1 MGPPARTAARVVER
15 VVVAEEFDEVVGQ
28 AGEARLGKMPVCYVG
43 GRGGAGGGVGEG
55 VELVNWKRRILDVYE
70 NDGWRVRVELV
81 QPKRDRNRRR
91 VGRNGEV
98 SSGVEELDIVAVVVG
113 EDGDGGFEGRE
124 VVEEGDEM
132 AADDPFLV
140 GVGVGERKWVGAEEG
155 VFDEFG

>member
-1 MGPPARTAARVVER
+1 M
-15 VVVAEEFDEVVGQ
+15 
-28 AGEARLGKMPVCYVG
+28 
-43 GRGGAGGGVGEG
+43 
-55 VELVNWKRRILDVYE
+55 
-70 NDGWRVRVELV
+70 

-132 AADDPFLV
+132 VADDPFLV
-140 GVGVGERKWVGAEEG
+140 GIGVGERKWVGAEEG
-155 VFDEFG
+155 VFDEFGWGNCHIITK